1 MTVSP
6 ISLLGVKIHPVTRPA
21 LRDFIAQSIQSNARV
36 LALNVNVY
44 AMNLA
49 YENPWLRRF
58 FNQSAIT
65 FADGAG
71 VVFAAKLLGRRI
83 PERITYADWMWELA
97 SIAADEGY
105 TLFFLG
111 AEPFVAEQ
119 AAARLRRRFPKIK
132 IVGVRH
138 GYFDKNPESAEN
150 AELVAVINQLRPNI
164 LIAGMGMPVQ
174 ERWLMENW
182 ERLNVNVF
190 LTGGAVFDYISG
202 KLSRAPRW
210 MTENGLEWLGRLLI
224 EPRRLWKRYILGNPL
239 FLWRVFTREILGFP
253 LPQDMD

>member
-1 MTVSP
+1 MTIFP
-6 ISLLGVKIHPVTRPA
+6 ISLLGVKIHPLTRPA
-21 LRDFIAQSIQSNARV
+21 LRHFIAQSIHSNARV

-58 FNQSAIT
+58 FNQSGIT
-65 FADGAG
+65 FTDGAG
-71 VVFAAKLLGRRI
+71 VIFAAKLLGRRI
-83 PERITYADWMWELA
+83 PERVTYADWMWELA
-97 SIAADEGY
+97 SIAEEEGY

-111 AEPFVAEQ
+111 AEPSVAEQ
-119 AAARLRRRFPKIK
+119 AAARLRQRFPKIK

-138 GYFDKNPESAEN
+138 GYFDKNPQSAEN
-150 AELVAVINQLRPNI
+150 AELVAAINQLRPNI
-164 LIAGMGMPVQ
+164 LITGMGMPIQ

-182 ERLNVNVF
+182 ERLNVNIF

-239 FLWRVFTREILGFP
+239 FLWRIFTHEILGFP
-253 LPQDMD
+253 LPKRN